1 MLLLSKIYFLY
12 YAFESQMNIFLVFIK
27 IIELKKH
34 VLICTS
40 CEKKISSNSLLD
52 IILRNCIIHNP
63 SNMKFVSM
71 LNKIKEHL
79 ITPHFAFVQNI
90 QLRAYGEYV
99 QKHCKCSNK
108 CKSFTKC
115 IATHVTWWLF
125 YCCVL
130 KWKLKYK

>member
-1 MLLLSKIYFLY
+1 MLLLSKKYFLY

-52 IILRNCIIHNP
+52 IILRNCIVHNP

-71 LNKIKEHL
+71 LNKINEHL

-90 QLRAYGEYV
+90 QLRRAYGEYV

-108 CKSFTKC
+108 CKSFTKY
-115 IATHVTWWLF
+115 IATHVT
-125 YCCVL
+125 
-130 KWKLKYK
+130 